1 MADLDHNGHELR
13 AGLRYPWVQAPE
25 SGQVR
30 EVAPGVWWLRMP
42 LPFRLDH
49 INLYLPVSY
58 THLTLPTNREV

>member
-1 MADLDHNGHELR
+1 MTDLDNNGHELR
-13 AGLRYPWVQAPE
+13 GGLRYPWPQAPD

-49 INLYLPVSY
+49 INL
-58 THLTLPTNREV
+58 